1 MARQRLTD
9 TKIAALRPAP
19 KRRLVAD
26 PECPGLYVRITPA
39 GSRSFTVV
47 ARDPHGA
54 QVWREVKGAVVG
66 VDKISDVRERA
77 REAIKRIKAGSDPFP
92 PPPPKAES
100 FKAVAENYLMRHVRA
115 NGLRSAAEIDRC
127 LNVYVYPSLGKLVFT
142 EIRRSDV
149 AKLLDVIE
157 EENGPRQADYVLAI
171 IRGVMNWF
179 ASRTDDYSS
188 PIVRR
193 MARTKPAERKRERI
207 LSDDEIRLL
216 WPILDTR
223 GAFGAMLKLALL
235 TGQRREKLLT
245 MRWEDVS
252 VDGLWT
258 IPAEAREKGNAKS
271 LQLPEAALEIIRAQ
285 PRIEGTPYVFAGRL
299 KGQHING
306 FSRAKRDLD
315 SEIAKRGTMAPWV
328 VHDLRRSAKSL
339 MARAQVPPYIS
350 ERVLGHVIAGVE
362 GTYDRHDY
370 APEMEDALERLAA
383 LVERILNPPADN
395 VTQLAGRRKAGA

>member
-9 TKIAALRPAP
+9 TKIAALRPAA

-54 QVWREVKGAVVG
+54 QVWREVEGTAVG
-66 VDKISDVRERA
+66 VDKIADVREKA
-77 REAIKRIKAGSDPFP
+77 REAIKNIKAGKDAFP

-100 FKAVAENYLMRHVRA
+100 FKAVAENYLRRHVKA
-115 NGLRSAAEIDRC
+115 NGLRSAAEIERC
-127 LNVYVYPSLGKLVFT
+127 LRVYVFPTWGERVFT
-142 EIRRSDV
+142 DIRRSDV

-157 EENGPRQADYVLAI
+157 EQHGPRQADYTLAI
-171 IRGVMNWF
+171 VRSLANWY
-179 ASRTDDYSS
+179 ASRSDDYLS

-193 MARTKPAERKRERI
+193 MARTRPSERKRERI
-207 LSDDEIRLL
+207 LSDDELRRL
-216 WPILDTR
+216 WPILGTR
-223 GAFGAMLKLALL
+223 GSFGALLKLAVL
-235 TGQRREKLLT
+235 TGQRREKLVT

-252 VDGLWT
+252 ADGLWT

-271 LQLPEAALEIIRAQ
+271 LQLPEAALKIIRAQ
-285 PRIEGTPYVFAGRL
+285 PRIEGTPFVFAGR
-299 KGQHING
+299 KTGQHING

-315 SEIAKRGTMAPWV
+315 AAIAKRGTMAPWV
-328 VHDLRRSAKSL
+328 VHDMRRCAKSL
-339 MARAQVPPYIS
+339 MARAGVRPDIS
-350 ERVLGHVIAGVE
+350 ERVLGHIIKGVE

-370 APEMEDALERLAA
+370 EAEKREALERLAA
-383 LVERILNPPADN
+383 LVERILSPPANN
-395 VTQLAGRRKAGA
+395 VVELRAQS